1 MYDVSHLIS
10 KLLLTA
16 RSFILIFL
24 IKQNTTFTLLEVDR
38 QLIFIIVIFSVLIE
52 YCNLIVIKNPK
63 TTFTLSVPCTHTK
76 QKVSPALLHFASCT
90 LLSFVNGTFSQ
101 KEYHELTLRA
111 P

>member
-1 MYDVSHLIS
+1 M
-10 KLLLTA
+10 LLTA
-16 RSFILIFL
+16 HSFILIFP
-24 IKQNTTFTLLEVDR
+24 IKQNTTFKLLEVDR

-52 YCNLIVIKNPK
+52 YCNLIVIKIPK
-63 TTFTLSVPCTHTK
+63 PHLPFLFPVHTQK
-76 QKVSPALLHFASCT
+76 KVSPALLHFAST